1 MKEFW
6 NERYSEKDY
15 VYGEKP
21 NAFFAGQLDKMTA
34 GNIILP
40 CEGEG
45 RNAVYAA
52 TLGWNAKAF
61 DSSEA
66 GKIKALLLADKK
78 RVNIDYSIEDANA
91 INYPDNSADAVA
103 FIFAHFPPSTRK
115 GIHQKAIKWLKKG
128 GKIILEAF
136 NPLQLQNSSGG
147 PKELSML
154 YTAEMLKGDFAA
166 LKIELLQTQRSVL
179 TEGKYHQGAA
189 DLIQFVGIKV

>member
-6 NERYSEKDY
+6 NERYSVKDY

-21 NAFFAGQLDKMTA
+21 NTFFAAQLDKMTA
-34 GNIILP
+34 GSIILP

-52 TLGWNAKAF
+52 TLGWKVKAF
-61 DSSEA
+61 DTSEA

-154 YTAEMLKGDFAA
+154 YTAEMLKGDFAT
-166 LKIELLQTQRSVL
+166 LKIELLQTQQSVL
-179 TEGKYHQGAA
+179 SEGKYHEGAA
-189 DLIQFVGIKV
+189 DIIQFVGIKI